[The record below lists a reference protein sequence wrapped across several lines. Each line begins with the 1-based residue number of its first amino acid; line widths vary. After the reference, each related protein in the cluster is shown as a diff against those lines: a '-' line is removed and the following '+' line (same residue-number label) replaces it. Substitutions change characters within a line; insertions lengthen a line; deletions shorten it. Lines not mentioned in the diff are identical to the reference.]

1 MKFYSKIPSATFL
14 LLLSLSIVV
23 AGCATDKARVSLVK
37 HVGGQNSENALYPKG
52 YSACSSDPLVNTY
65 SNMTPR
71 ERAQQEILDSA
82 LDHCQS
88 ANDYRERGDIENTI
102 NALDQ
107 AYSLILSI
115 NSDEAPPRILQQ
127 KEDLRFTIS
136 KRIAE
141 AYASR
146 FTVVNGQH
154 KAIPLDMNCHVKK
167 ALDMFK
173 GPLRDFF
180 LSAYYR
186 SGRYRP
192 AIVSALKEAGL
203 PEELSWL
210 PLIES
215 GFKTKALSRAR
226 ALGMWQF
233 IASTGYKFGLKR
245 DTWVDERMDVEKS
258 TAAAISYLKELHQLF
273 GDWTTV
279 LAAYNCGEGAV
290 LRKIRTQNINYLDNF
305 WDLYEKLPAET
316 AFYVP
321 QFLAV
326 LHIVNDPQAHGFSS
340 LPLDKPLE
348 FDKIRI
354 NRQVNLDA
362 LSEHVGLSP
371 YVLRQLNPA
380 LRHQCTPDGPYYDFK
395 VPKGKGDTIL
405 VKIAEIPEWKPSV
418 YVKESQKGRDI
429 ARQTISKPV
438 PVITTHVVRKGE
450 TLSTIAK
457 KYGTTVK
464 AIASINY
471 LSIKRSISAGRR
483 LKIPASGSTY
493 ASNTKTPQS
502 TISLPQ
508 KAPKKY
514 VVARGDTLAK
524 IAVRFKTTTDAI
536 MSLNKIKGLK
546 AGQTLMIPSSAT
558 EAEAATLKTKVASS
572 KTEPSSTAKADK
584 AASPVKTK
592 PYRVAKGDSV
602 CKIADKH
609 RMDVAELLKI
619 NDLTSKSKLYPG
631 QTLIVKMN

>member
-1 MKFYSKIPSATFL
+1 MKFHSKIPSATFL

-37 HVGGQNSENALYPKG
+37 HVGGQNGENAPDPEG
-52 YSACSSDPLVNTY
+52 YSTCSSDPLVTTY
-65 SNMTPR
+65 SNMTPQ

-82 LDHCQS
+82 LEYCQS

-258 TAAAISYLKELHQLF
+258 TSAAISYLKELHQLF

-362 LSEHVGLSP
+362 LSEHLGLSP

-380 LRHQCTPDGPYYDFK
+380 LRYHCTPDGPYYDFK
-395 VPKGKGDTIL
+395 APKGTGDTIL
-405 VKIAEIPEWKPSV
+405 VKIAEVPEWKPSV
-418 YVKESQKGRDI
+418 YVKESQKRRNM
-429 ARQTISKPV
+429 ARQTISKPA
-438 PVITTHVVRKGE
+438 PEFATHVVRKGE
-450 TLSTIAK
+450 TLSSIAK
-457 KYGTTVK
+457 KYGTTVS

-471 LSIKRSISAGRR
+471 LSIKKSISAGRR
-483 LKIPASGSTY
+483 LKIPVSGSTY
-493 ASNTKTPQS
+493 AGNTKTTQS
-502 TISLPQ
+502 SISFPQ
-508 KAPKKY
+508 KATKKY
-514 VVARGDTLAK
+514 IVARGDTLAK
-524 IAVRFKTTTDAI
+524 IAARFETTTGAI
-536 MSLNKIKGLK
+536 MSLNKIKSLK
-546 AGQTLMIPSSAT
+546 AGQTLIIPSSAT
-558 EAEAATLKTKVASS
+558 KAEAATLKTKIASS
-572 KTEPSSTAKADK
+572 KTKPSSPTKAGK
-584 AASPVKTK
+584 AASPMKTK
-592 PYRVAKGDSV
+592 SYKVAKGDSV

-631 QTLIVKMN
+631 QTLIVKVN